1 MAASVI
7 QKNDEYNE
15 TVTALLKLSLWIFL
29 RDSTLLHQDLV
40 IKKPAALVLTKM
52 CYTAALIPK
61 KKECASM
68 NNVNFIQDG
77 SFWRCSRMGGLPSIK
92 IVTYILQS

>member
-52 CYTAALIPK
+52 CYAASLIPK
-61 KKECASM
+61 
-68 NNVNFIQDG
+68 
-77 SFWRCSRMGGLPSIK
+77 
-92 IVTYILQS
+92 